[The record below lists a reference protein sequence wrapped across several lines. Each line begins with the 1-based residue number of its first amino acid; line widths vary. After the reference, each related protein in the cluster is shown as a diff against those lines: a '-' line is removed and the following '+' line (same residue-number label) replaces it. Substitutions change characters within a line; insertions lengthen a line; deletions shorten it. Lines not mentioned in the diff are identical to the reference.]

1 MCRCASEF
9 TTLWRYTNMF
19 IIITN
24 KQLTHSLMQA
34 SAAVPADEV
43 VQHWLDTDA
52 GESVGMYHQSDGSSE
67 LPLSHR
73 QRLQTHNSQTTDT
86 C

>member
-1 MCRCASEF
+1 
-9 TTLWRYTNMF
+9 
-19 IIITN
+19 
-24 KQLTHSLMQA
+24 MQA

-52 GESVGMYHQSDGSSE
+52 GENVGMDHRSDGSSE

-73 QRLQTHNSQTTDT
+73 QRLQTHNSQTPDT

>member
-1 MCRCASEF
+1 
-9 TTLWRYTNMF
+9 
-19 IIITN
+19 
-24 KQLTHSLMQA
+24 MQA

-52 GESVGMYHQSDGSSE
+52 GENVGMYHQSDGSSE

-73 QRLQTHNSQTTDT
+73 QRLQMHNSQTTDT

>member
-1 MCRCASEF
+1 MCRCVSEF
-9 TTLWRYTNMF
+9 TTLWRYTNTF

-24 KQLTHSLMQA
+24 KQLTRSLMQA
-34 SAAVPADEV
+34 SAAVPADEL

-73 QRLQTHNSQTTDT
+73 QRLQTHNSQTPDT